1 MGKASKPTG
10 DSGASAKN
18 EHQSSPPMNGAESL
32 VRTLVGGGVD
42 VTFTNPDTSEMHFVA
57 ALDRVDGM
65 RCVLCL
71 FEGVATGA
79 ADGYAR
85 MAEKPAATLLHLGPG
100 FGNALANVHNAKK
113 ANSPVI
119 NVVGDHAIYHKRF
132 DSPLTSDIEAIA
144 RPVSHWV
151 RMGASSQT
159 VAADGRDAIVEAR
172 RFPGKIATLIL
183 PADTAWGEGSG
194 PVAVPPQRARSKVGE
209 HAVRDAAALL
219 KLGPAT
225 LLLLADTAL
234 RANAL
239 EWASRIAEKTGCR
252 VMAPGANARVER
264 GAGRVSIGRVPY
276 PVDQALQLLTG
287 VKHLVLVGA
296 TPPVAFFAYPGKP
309 SVTTPPDC
317 QIHTLAEPHE
327 DLADA
332 LQRLADAAGASKT
345 KPLLSV
351 HNLPELPS
359 DQKLTPETIGAVVGR
374 LIPEG
379 AIIVDESVT
388 TGRNFFATTEGA
400 PPHDWLQLTGGA
412 IGEGMPMAVGAAI
425 ACPNRKVIN
434 LEADGSGMY
443 TVQALWTQAREKLN
457 VLTIVWANRA
467 YRILRNELANVGAEN
482 PGRKAHDMLSLDNP
496 ALDWVS
502 LARGMGVEGTRVTTT
517 AEFAKAMQAGIKH
530 TGPYLIEVVI

>member
-1 MGKASKPTG
+1 
-10 DSGASAKN
+10 
-18 EHQSSPPMNGAESL
+18 MNGAESL
-32 VRTLVGGGVD
+32 VRTLVAAGVD
-42 VTFTNPDTSEMHFVA
+42 VTFANPGTSEMHFVA

-85 MAEKPAATLLHLGPG
+85 MADKPAATLLHLGPG

-113 ANSPVI
+113 ANQPMI

-132 DSPLTSDIEAIA
+132 DSPLTSDIETIA
-144 RPVSHWV
+144 KPVSHWV
-151 RMGASSQT
+151 RTGASSQT
-159 VAADGRDAIVEAR
+159 VAADGRDAIIEAR
-172 RFPGKIATLIL
+172 RYPGKIATLIL

-194 PVAVPPQRARSKVGE
+194 PIAVPPQRARSKVDQA
-209 HAVRDAAALL
+209 AVRDTADLL
-219 KLGPAT
+219 AHGSAT
-225 LLLLADTAL
+225 LLLIADVGL
-234 RANAL
+234 RADAL
-239 EWASRIAEKTGCR
+239 AWASRLAQKTGCR

-264 GAGRVSIGRVPY
+264 GAGRVSIGRIPY
-276 PVDQALQLLTG
+276 PVEQALQVLAG

-296 TPPVAFFAYPGKP
+296 APPVAFFAYPGKP

-332 LQRLADAAGASKT
+332 LERLADAVGATKT
-345 KPLLSV
+345 KPMLAAHKV
-351 HNLPELPS
+351 PEMPA
-359 DQKLTPETIGAVVGR
+359 DQRLTPETIGAVVGA

-412 IGEGMPMAVGAAI
+412 IGEGMPLAVGAAV
-425 ACPNRKVIN
+425 ACPDRKVIN

-443 TVQALWTQAREKLN
+443 TLQALWTEAREKLN
-457 VLTIVWANRA
+457 VLTIIWANRA
-467 YRILRNELANVGAEN
+467 YRILRGELANVGAEN
-482 PGRKAHDMLSLDNP
+482 PGRKAHDMLSLDDP

-502 LARGMGVEGTRVTTT
+502 LARGCGVDGVRVATSDD
-517 AEFAKAMQAGIKH
+517 FARAMKAGIAH
-530 TGPYLIEVVI
+530 NGPFLIEVVI

>member
-1 MGKASKPTG
+1 
-10 DSGASAKN
+10 
-18 EHQSSPPMNGAESL
+18 MNGAESL
-32 VRTLVGGGVD
+32 VRTLVDGGVD
-42 VTFTNPDTSEMHFVA
+42 VTFANPGTSEMHFVA

-85 MAEKPAATLLHLGPG
+85 MADKPAATLLHLGPG

-113 ANSPVI
+113 ANQPMI

-132 DSPLTSDIEAIA
+132 DSPLTSDIETIA
-144 RPVSHWV
+144 KPVSHWV
-151 RMGASSQT
+151 RTGASSLT
-159 VAADGRDAIVEAR
+159 VAADGRDAIIEAR
-172 RFPGKIATLIL
+172 RYPGKIATLIL

-194 PVAVPPQRARSKVGE
+194 PIAVPPQRARSKVDQA
-209 HAVRDAAALL
+209 AVRDTADLL
-219 KLGPAT
+219 AHGPAT
-225 LLLLADTAL
+225 MLLIADVGL

-239 EWASRIAEKTGCR
+239 AWASRIAQKTGCR

-264 GAGRVSIGRVPY
+264 GAGRVSIGRIPY
-276 PVDQALQLLTG
+276 PVEQALQVLQG

-296 TPPVAFFAYPGKP
+296 SPPVAFFAYPGKP

-332 LQRLADAAGASKT
+332 LERLADAAGATTT
-345 KPLLSV
+345 KPLLAA
-351 HNLPELPS
+351 HKLPALPA
-359 DQKLTPETIGAVVGR
+359 DQKLTPETIGAVVGA
-374 LIPEG
+374 LLPEG

-412 IGEGMPMAVGAAI
+412 IGEGMPLAVGAAV
-425 ACPNRKVIN
+425 ACPDRKVIN

-443 TVQALWTQAREKLN
+443 TLQALWTEAREKLN
-457 VLTIVWANRA
+457 VLTIIWANRA
-467 YRILRNELANVGAEN
+467 YRILRGELANVGAEN
-482 PGRKAHDMLSLDNP
+482 PGRKAHDMLSLDDP

-502 LARGMGVEGTRVTTT
+502 LARGMGVDGVRVTTT
-517 AEFAKAMQAGIKH
+517 DAFAKAMKAGIAH
-530 TGPYLIEVVI
+530 TGPFLIEVVI

>member
-1 MGKASKPTG
+1 
-10 DSGASAKN
+10 
-18 EHQSSPPMNGAESL
+18 MNGAESL
-32 VRTLVGGGVD
+32 VRTLVAGGVE
-42 VTFTNPDTSEMHFVA
+42 VTFTNPGTSEMHFVA

-85 MAEKPAATLLHLGPG
+85 MADKPAATLLHLGPG

-113 ANSPVI
+113 ANAPMI

-132 DSPLTSDIEAIA
+132 DSPLTSDLEAIA
-144 RPVSHWV
+144 KPVSHWV
-151 RMGASSQT
+151 RAGGSSLT

-172 RFPGKIATLIL
+172 RYPGKIATLIL

-194 PVAVPPQRARSKVGE
+194 PVVVPPQRARSRVDE
-209 HAVRDAAALL
+209 AAVRDAAALL
-219 KLGPAT
+219 KHGPAT

-234 RANAL
+234 RADAL
-239 EWASRIAEKTGCR
+239 ASASRIAAKTGCR
-252 VMAPGANARVER
+252 IMAPGANARVER

-276 PVDQALQLLTG
+276 PVDQALQVLAG
-287 VKHLVLVGA
+287 VKHIVLVGA

-309 SVTTPPDC
+309 STTYPADC

-327 DLADA
+327 DLGEA
-332 LQRLADAAGASKT
+332 LQRLAEAAGASAS
-345 KPLLSV
+345 KPQFAAAKR
-351 HNLPELPS
+351 PDLPS
-359 DQKLTPETIGAVVGR
+359 DQKLTPETIGAVVGA
-374 LIPEG
+374 LLPEG

-412 IGEGMPMAVGAAI
+412 IGEGMPLAVGAAV
-425 ACPNRKVIN
+425 ACPDRKVIN

-443 TVQALWTQAREKLN
+443 TLQALWTQAREKLN

-502 LARGMGVEGTRVTTT
+502 LARGMGVDGIRVTTT
-517 AEFAKAMQAGIKH
+517 DDFAKAMKAGIAH
-530 TGPYLIEVVI
+530 NGPYLIEVVI

>member
-1 MGKASKPTG
+1 
-10 DSGASAKN
+10 
-18 EHQSSPPMNGAESL
+18 MNGAESL

-42 VTFTNPDTSEMHFVA
+42 VTFSNPGTSEMHFVA

-85 MAEKPAATLLHLGPG
+85 MTEKPAATLLHLGPG

-113 ANSPVI
+113 AHQPMI
-119 NVVGDHAIYHKRF
+119 NVVGDHAIYHKRY

-151 RMGASSQT
+151 RTGGSSMT
-159 VAADGRDAIVEAR
+159 MAADGRDAIVEAR
-172 RFPGKIATLIL
+172 RYPGKIATLIL

-194 PVAVPPQRARSKVGE
+194 PVAVPPQRPRTKVDDS
-209 HAVRDAAALL
+209 AVSEIAALL
-219 KLGPAT
+219 KHGKET
-225 LLLLADTAL
+225 MLLIADVGL
-234 RANAL
+234 RAKAL
-239 EWASRIAEKTGCR
+239 AWASRIAEKTGCR
-252 VMAPGANARVER
+252 IMAPGSNARVER

-276 PVDQALQLLTG
+276 PVDQALQALSG

-296 TPPVAFFAYPGKP
+296 QAPVAFFAYPGKP
-309 SVTTPPDC
+309 STVYPADT
-317 QIHTLAEPHE
+317 QVHTLAELHD
-327 DLADA
+327 DLGDA
-332 LQRLADAAGASKT
+332 LERLADAVGATKT
-345 KPLLSV
+345 KPV
-351 HNLPELPS
+351 VAAH
-359 DQKLTPETIGAVVGR
+359 KTPPIPKEQQLDPVTIGAVVGA
-374 LIPEG
+374 LLPEG

-388 TGRNFFATTEGA
+388 TGRAFFSTTEGA

-412 IGEGMPMAVGAAI
+412 IGEGLPLAVGAAV
-425 ACPNRKVIN
+425 ACPDRKVIS

-457 VLTIVWANRA
+457 VLTIIWANRA

-482 PGRKAHDMLSLDNP
+482 PGRKAHDMLSLDDP

-502 LARGMGVEGTRVTTT
+502 LARGMGVEGVRVTTT
-517 AEFAKAMQAGIKH
+517 DDFAKAMKAGIKH
-530 TGPYLIEVVI
+530 QGPFLIEVVI